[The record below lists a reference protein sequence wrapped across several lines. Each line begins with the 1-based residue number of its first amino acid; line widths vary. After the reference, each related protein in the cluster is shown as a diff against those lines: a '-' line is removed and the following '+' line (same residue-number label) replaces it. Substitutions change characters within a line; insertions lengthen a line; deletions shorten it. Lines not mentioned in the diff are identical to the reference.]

1 MLRCRKNVGLRVQSG
16 SLATVATGTIA
27 LPHCHSLA
35 PACSLRQAGL
45 ILMLVAGPLTAARAE
60 QAMPVP
66 PDRPDMTVYDDNE
79 LLLFAPIPRWEV
91 PPLPADPVL
100 ATPSFMAPTLN
111 KQDAARLR
119 AERNGLARPEIDAT
133 PIRRGLGPAASPLP
147 SVTERAVGMKLGAE
161 RLSVSTAIVTG
172 QGGWQRNDTRFD
184 WNVTRGSGSD
194 GNLRWSAAAGG
205 NLQASGS
212 AGQNAEAVLGY
223 RLQPLDIVT
232 LTTEI
237 ALAGNYSFAVENGL
251 ATSMTPRVKVIADLT
266 QPLSMPWRTTLD
278 LNLGRQVPIIGN
290 SFQTNAAALLRLEL
304 PTP

>member
-1 MLRCRKNVGLRVQSG
+1 MLRCRKIVDLRFQAA

-27 LPHCHSLA
+27 LPHRQS
-35 PACSLRQAGL
+35 PALTCLLGRAGL
-45 ILMLVAGPLTAARAE
+45 ILMLVAGPLAGARAE

-66 PDRPDMTVYDDNE
+66 ADRPDLTASDDSDM
-79 LLLFAPIPRWEV
+79 LLFAPIPRWEA
-91 PPLPADPVL
+91 PPPPADPVL
-100 ATPSFMAPTLN
+100 ATPSFLAPTLN
-111 KQDAARLR
+111 KQDAARQR
-119 AERNGLARPEIDAT
+119 AERNGLARPQIDAT

-172 QGGWQRNDTRFD
+172 QGGWERSDTRFD
-184 WNVTRGSGSD
+184 WNVTRGSSSD
-194 GNLRWSAAAGG
+194 DSLRWSAATGG

-232 LTTEI
+232 LTTEV

-251 ATSMTPRVKVIADLT
+251 ATSLTPRVKVVANLT
-266 QPLSMPWRTTLD
+266 QPLAMPWRTTLD
-278 LNLGRQVPIIGN
+278 LNLGRQVPITGN
-290 SFQTNAAALLRLEL
+290 SFQTNASALLRLEL

>member
-1 MLRCRKNVGLRVQSG
+1 
-16 SLATVATGTIA
+16 
-27 LPHCHSLA
+27 
-35 PACSLRQAGL
+35 
-45 ILMLVAGPLTAARAE
+45 MLVTGPLTAAQAE
-60 QAMPVP
+60 PAAPVP
-66 PDRPDMTVYDDNE
+66 ANPPDMAAYDDSDIQ
-79 LLLFAPIPRWEV
+79 LFAPIPRWEA

-184 WNVTRGSGSD
+184 WNVTRGSDANS
-194 GNLRWSAAAGG
+194 NLRWSAATGG

-212 AGQNAEAVLGY
+212 AGQNAQAVLGY

-237 ALAGNYSFAVENGL
+237 ALAGNYTFAVENGL

-278 LNLGRQVPIIGN
+278 LNLGRQVPITGN

>member
-1 MLRCRKNVGLRVQSG
+1 MFAAS
-16 SLATVATGTIA
+16 
-27 LPHCHSLA
+27 
-35 PACSLRQAGL
+35 
-45 ILMLVAGPLTAARAE
+45 PLTGARAE
-60 QAMPVP
+60 QAAPVP
-66 PDRPDMTVYDDNE
+66 ADRPDMTFVDDSE
-79 LLLFAPIPRWEV
+79 SRLFAPIPRWEA

-100 ATPSFMAPTLN
+100 ATPSFMAPTLS
-111 KQDAARLR
+111 KQDAARQR

-147 SVTERAVGMKLGAE
+147 SATERAVGMKLGAE

-172 QGGWQRNDTRFD
+172 QGGWQRSDTRFD

-194 GNLRWSAAAGG
+194 GNMRWSAAAGG

-212 AGQNAEAVLGY
+212 AEQNLQAVLGY

-237 ALAGNYSFAVENGL
+237 ALAGSYAFAAENGL
-251 ATSMTPRVKVIADLT
+251 ATSMTPRVKVVADLT

-278 LNLGRQVPIIGN
+278 FNLGRQMPISGN
-290 SFQTNAAALLRLEL
+290 DFQTSASALLRLEL